1 MILGLLLLSN
11 EWADTIQAFN
21 LSLASVASAI
31 CQRKRKFSFE
41 IESDIN
47 EFSFRSETNRF
58 SFTRASNPGKV
69 DEQQLQHHQQ
79 QQQRQQHQQ
88 RQQQQQ
94 QRQQP

>member
-1 MILGLLLLSN
+1 MILGLLLFSN

-69 DEQQLQHHQQ
+69 DEQQQLQHQQQ
-79 QQQRQQHQQ
+79 QQQRQQQ
-88 RQQQQQ
+88 QQQQQ